1 MVEIQ
6 WHSQTKE
13 RATENTNFNLH
24 RRASPRPYLREAG
37 GFRRP
42 TQPGGRS
49 RHAIGQTSRDFKGHS
64 AARLVVY
71 PALVINKS
79 LINQ

>member
-1 MVEIQ
+1 MVEMQ

-13 RATENTNFNLH
+13 RVTENTNFNLH

-42 TQPGGRS
+42 THPDQLSRTFAVVVCRRRRARRS
-49 RHAIGQTSRDFKGHS
+49 Q
-64 AARLVVY
+64 RL
-71 PALVINKS
+71 
-79 LINQ
+79 